1 MKAKCTRCGED
12 KRLNV
17 HGYCKECAKTQ
28 GKCARCIPRKM
39 RPRERDQRDLRQW
52 MILKE
57 SALAIADSASNFF
70 DYISTNSSGKKVLVA
85 TTSKETKRTG
95 RGMLKTAR
103 ELKLRAKKFKKGAM
117 RELDRLKGEKT

>member
-1 MKAKCTRCGED
+1 
-12 KRLNV
+12 
-17 HGYCKECAKTQ
+17 
-28 GKCARCIPRKM
+28 
-39 RPRERDQRDLRQW
+39 